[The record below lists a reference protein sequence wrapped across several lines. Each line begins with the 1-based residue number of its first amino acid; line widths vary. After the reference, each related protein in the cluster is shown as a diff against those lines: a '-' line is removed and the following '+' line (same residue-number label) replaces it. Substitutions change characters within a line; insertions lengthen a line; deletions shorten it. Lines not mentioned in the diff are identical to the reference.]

1 MELPISRSVVAATL
15 REFNPPV
22 SNTSLT
28 DNRFQYDRESAPWQ
42 NRIPLE
48 TDVLITHTPPRYHLD
63 LNLGC
68 AGLLE
73 EIWLVKPR
81 LHVFGHVHSGH
92 GREAVF
98 WDEGQKSYERLMG
111 RSKGGVIMDLFPSMA
126 WIDTLKVI
134 WFGIKGIAWQWLM
147 VGPKGGNGGLMVNA
161 AIVWQSTIDPGN
173 PVEVV
178 EL

>member
-1 MELPISRSVVAATL
+1 MGALISRNVVARIL
-15 REFNPPV
+15 RKYHSLMSGNCL
-22 SNTSLT
+22 TST
-28 DNRFQYDRESAPWQ
+28 RFQYQRQSAPWE
-42 NRIPLE
+42 NRIPLD

-81 LHVFGHVHSGH
+81 LHVFGHIHSGH

-98 WDEGQKSYERLMG
+98 WDEGQAAYERLMD
-111 RSKGGVIMDLFPSMA
+111 RRKGGVVLDLLPSMA
-126 WIDTLKVI
+126 WWDAGKVI
-134 WFGIKGIAWQWLM
+134 WHGVIGFFWQRLM
-147 VGPKGGNGGLMVNA
+147 VGPSGGNGGLLVNA
-161 AIVWQSTIDPGN
+161 AIVYQSTTDVGN
-173 PVEVV
+173 PVEIV